1 MIISESNWRVPSAMA
16 ILEMEEFHI
25 NSSSR
30 YENNKL
36 FRDKKV
42 QSKIE
47 NESFPATFS
56 SPLRDMSKPRV
67 LIVGATG
74 RTGGAIVDALL
85 EAGQTVRNSY
95 PQTHRTQKCTN
106 AIFPGSR
113 SLYQAHIG
121 RKTRRLEA
129 PRARYQNPC
138 RRARKRCPA
147 RWYPIWHPH
156 SYQRSRPRARGTART
171 DPARGR
177 SEESRCPAIRA
188 LRLDDC
194 LSCWGCHVAA
204 WSSMCSL
211 HQTS

>member
-138 RRARKRCPA
+138 RRAR
-147 RWYPIWHPH
+147 
-156 SYQRSRPRARGTART
+156 START
-171 DPARGR
+171 NPARGR